1 MLTPRSDDPN
11 REAELERAK
20 REPETFGLISMD
32 IDGFRRYGKDR
43 HVLPSNFIEVFEPGK
58 GQRPRPSELILPEG
72 VKK

>member
-20 REPETFGLISMD
+20 REPETFGLISLD
-32 IDGFRRYGKDR
+32 LDGYRRYGKDMQ
-43 HVLPSNFIEVFEPGK
+43 NFTDNFK
-58 GQRPRPSELILPEG
+58 LGQGRPVPSELILPEG